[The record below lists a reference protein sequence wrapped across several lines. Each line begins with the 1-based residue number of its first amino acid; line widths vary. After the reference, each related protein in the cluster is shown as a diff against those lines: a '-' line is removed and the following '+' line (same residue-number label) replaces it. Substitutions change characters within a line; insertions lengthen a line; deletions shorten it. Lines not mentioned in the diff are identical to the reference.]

1 MHQSRIKK
9 TKKGMTQAERSNK
22 TRSAVCEAT
31 LDTLVEFGH
40 DRISTNLIARRAKI
54 SRGAI
59 THQFPTRQDLLVS
72 AYQYLIDQ
80 WRALPPFGL
89 NPEMNRMSVDEL
101 IDSLWN
107 NLFST
112 KHYIAAI
119 VLMLAAREDNELGRA
134 LRGVLESWIQ
144 DRDKVAVQLVGGD
157 THNDEAMLRIQLHLS
172 VLRGIAIHR
181 SFDTD
186 IGTADRLIALW
197 KRLGSR
203 PIDSA

>member
-1 MHQSRIKK
+1 
-9 TKKGMTQAERSNK
+9 MTQAERSNK
-22 TRSAVCEAT
+22 TRALICKAT

-40 DRISTNLIARRAKI
+40 DRISTGLIAKRAKI
-54 SRGAI
+54 SRGAL

-72 AYQYLIDQ
+72 AYQYLVDQ
-80 WRALPPFGL
+80 WRDQPPFGL
-89 NPEMNRMSVDEL
+89 NPQTTKMSVDEL
-101 IDSLWN
+101 VDSLWI

-112 KHYIAAI
+112 EHYIAAI

-134 LRGVLESWIQ
+134 LRGVLEAWIH

-157 THNDEAMLRIQLHLS
+157 TDNDEAMLRIQLHLS

-186 IGTADRLIALW
+186 SGTADRLIALW
-197 KRLGSR
+197 KRLAR
-203 PIDSA
+203 